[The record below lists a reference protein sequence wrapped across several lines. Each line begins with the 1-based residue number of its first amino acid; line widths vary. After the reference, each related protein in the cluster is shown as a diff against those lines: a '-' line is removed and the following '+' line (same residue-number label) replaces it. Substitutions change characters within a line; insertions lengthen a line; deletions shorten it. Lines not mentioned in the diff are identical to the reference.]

1 MYWHDDRLTIGG
13 EESPNT
19 PMATWR
25 MVAGNARRIRD
36 DIEVRA
42 ETPKAKADGFLR
54 E

>member
-1 MYWHDDRLTIGG
+1 MIIASSLGG

-19 PMATWR
+19 PMATWSR
-25 MVAGNARRIRD
+25 VAGNARRVSND
-36 DIEVRA
+36 VEVRA